1 MVTKKSATKTP
12 AVAGPDPLKVSLTTG
27 TKKCKPFELEVM
39 VFAPSSGF
47 KIEVKIERSC
57 TPQAEAIWKIVF
69 DLYKKKTSG
78 DGFTQLVHVSYTGG
92 TTVEQQGLQTTAI
105 DGVNEEQADVVVTK
119 VGPAVLSLKDAST
132 MTPAQLE
139 QKKETIRSGSSEVAN
154 LAL

>member
-1 MVTKKSATKTP
+1 MVTKTSSKKSGAL
-12 AVAGPDPLKVSLTTG
+12 AGPDPLKVTATTG

-57 TPQAEAIWKIVF
+57 TPQADSIWKIVF
-69 DLYKKKTSG
+69 DLYKKKASG
-78 DGFTQLVHVSYTGG
+78 DGFTQLVHVSYTGR

-105 DGVNEEQADVVVTK
+105 DGINEDQADVIVTN
-119 VGPAVLSLKDAST
+119 VGPAVLSLKDASS

-139 QKKETIRSGSSEVAN
+139 QKKDAIRSGSSEVAS

>member
-1 MVTKKSATKTP
+1 MVTKKSATKT
-12 AVAGPDPLKVSLTTG
+12 AVTGTDPLKVSLTTG
-27 TKKCKPFELEVM
+27 AKKCKPFELEVM

-57 TPQAEAIWKIVF
+57 TPQADSIWKIVF
-69 DLYKKKTSG
+69 DLYKKKATG

-92 TTVEQQGLQTTAI
+92 TAVEQQGLQTTAI
-105 DGVNEEQADVVVTK
+105 DGINEDQADVVVTR
-119 VGPAVLSLKDAST
+119 VGPAVLSLKDANT

-139 QKKETIRSGSSEVAN
+139 QKKNAIRSGSSEVAN